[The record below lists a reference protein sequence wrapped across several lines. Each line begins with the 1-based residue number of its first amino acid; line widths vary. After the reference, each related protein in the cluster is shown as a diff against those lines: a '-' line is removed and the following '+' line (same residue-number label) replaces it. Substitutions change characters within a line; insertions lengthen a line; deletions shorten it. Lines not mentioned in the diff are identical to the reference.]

1 MNRKDVLFMFDLD
14 GTLVR
19 TPMWYRRFV
28 VNETLSTLKAGGA
41 SDMLVDEFWFGSD
54 RNGTIRDYFHVE
66 PGYFWQVYRAY
77 DTPSGRKM
85 WTTPY
90 NDVVPFMDY
99 LKTEG
104 FRTGIV
110 TGAPQQIA
118 DVEVDIVG
126 RHFFDAVVAAH
137 HSNGYKHKPDPHGIE
152 HCMEKLGVRPEN
164 ALYIGNGLED
174 VVGAQKAKV
183 LDVFLYRGEYMP
195 RFGGVKPSQTFTSL
209 DDAREKLVR
218 P

>member
-1 MNRKDVLFMFDLD
+1 MIYEAVMFDLD

-19 TPMWYRRFV
+19 TPIWYRRIV
-28 VNETLSTLKAGGA
+28 VNETLHGLKARA
-41 SDMLVDEFWFGSD
+41 VSDRLVDEFWFGCD
-54 RNGTIRDYFHVE
+54 RNGTIRDYFRVE
-66 PGYFWQVYRAY
+66 PEDFWPVYKTH
-77 DTPSGRKM
+77 DTPSGREI

-90 NDVVPFMDY
+90 NDVGPFMNY

-104 FRTGIV
+104 FKTGVV
-110 TGAPQQIA
+110 TGTPQHIA

-137 HSNGYKHKPDPHGIE
+137 HSNGYKHKPDPDGIE
-152 HCMEKLGVRPEN
+152 ACMRMLEVPPEN
-164 ALYIGNGLED
+164 AIYIGNGLED

-195 RFGGVKPSQTFTSL
+195 RFDEVEPSETFVSL
-209 DDAREKLVR
+209 DDIRKKLIR
-218 P
+218 L